1 MENQP
6 SFDRSRD
13 KKREQ
18 FVGDPR
24 PKSKTV
30 PMMVAVLVA
39 LAAVAVFLV
48 VRSSSDRPEATTVT
62 SGGATEKPA
71 AVAPTAAANN
81 QQPAAPA
88 PDTVRIRLADLSGTA
103 KFFDYPAGNGKQVRF
118 FVVKSADGKCRAA
131 LDACEVCFHAKK
143 GYRQDGD
150 KMICTN
156 CGLSFEIAR
165 IGTVQGG
172 CHPVGIGGTVEGD
185 QLVIKASDLESGT
198 RYF

>member
-1 MENQP
+1 MQNQ
-6 SFDRSRD
+6 SSSDRNRD

-18 FVGDPR
+18 FVGEAQ
-24 PKSKTV
+24 PKSKAV
-30 PMMVAVLVA
+30 PVMVALLLG
-39 LAAVAVFLV
+39 LAAVAVLLI
-48 VRSSSDRPEATTVT
+48 VRSSSDKPEATTIT
-62 SGGATEKPA
+62 SAGATKEP
-71 AVAPTAAANN
+71 VSPAAANN
-81 QQPAAPA
+81 QQASAT
-88 PDTVRIRLADLSGTA
+88 DTVKIPLADLSGQA

-150 KMICTN
+150 KMICSN

-172 CHPVGIGGTVEGD
+172 CHPVGVGGTVEGD
-185 QLVIKASDLESGT
+185 QLVIKASDLQSGIK
-198 RYF
+198 YF